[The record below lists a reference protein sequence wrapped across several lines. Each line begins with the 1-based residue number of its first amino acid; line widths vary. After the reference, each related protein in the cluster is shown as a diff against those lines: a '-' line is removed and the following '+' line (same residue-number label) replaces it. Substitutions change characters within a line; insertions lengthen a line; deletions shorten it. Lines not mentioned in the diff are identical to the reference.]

1 MKIMS
6 KAGTV
11 AFRLVALVFTS
22 VVISLTYGTSPRWM
36 RPACP
41 FHAVT
46 GWWCPG
52 CGLTRG
58 VFALAR
64 GHVID
69 ALRWNVFTPIVALSL
84 LMSAF
89 TWALAPLRQM
99 PVLRV
104 SRIDGR
110 FFGMLTIILI
120 FYGVARNIL
129 PWVALKLP

>member
-1 MKIMS
+1 M
-6 KAGTV
+6 AGKV
-11 AFRLVALVFTS
+11 AFRFGALVFTS
-22 VVISLTYGTSPRWM
+22 VVIALSYGTSPRWM

-58 VFALAR
+58 VYALAR
-64 GHVID
+64 GHVFD
-69 ALRWNVFTPIVALSL
+69 ALRWNVFTPIVALGL

-104 SRIDGR
+104 SRIDER
-110 FFGMLTIILI
+110 FFGMLAIVLI

-129 PWVALKLP
+129 PWAALKPL